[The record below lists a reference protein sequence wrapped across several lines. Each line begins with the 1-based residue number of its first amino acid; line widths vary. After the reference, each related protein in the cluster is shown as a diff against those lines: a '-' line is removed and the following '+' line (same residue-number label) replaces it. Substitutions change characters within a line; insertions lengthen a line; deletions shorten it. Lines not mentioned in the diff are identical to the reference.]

1 MGGVKHLLVKKS
13 EPSSLVFVGE
23 LPNGPHGAVHP
34 KMDHLVL
41 HILVQSYV
49 GEDMRVCN

>member
-23 LPNGPHGAVHP
+23 LPNGPNGAVHP
-34 KMDHLVL
+34 KMDHLVCCTIWSSPML
-41 HILVQSYV
+41 ERI
-49 GEDMRVCN
+49 